1 MDNTLTKCEN
11 CFTVFNSERMLEKK
25 MNKIKAL
32 LIAGMMGFT
41 MIAHAVTVDPSAADT
56 LYVSIDGAVVQTDP
70 ARFDTTGETFFNVI
84 FDSVGTASAVGSS
97 FDINFSTLSAEIL
110 PVEAYL
116 YKDDTSGSVGT
127 GTIGKFDESLD
138 LLVASATGLSASF
151 SAIIDGG
158 QAYFLKLVGVS
169 NAIYDVKIGAV
180 STVPVP
186 AAGILFA
193 SALFGVGVFG
203 RRKKKSSATLMV
215 GAFARAS

>member
-32 LIAGMMGFT
+32 LIAGMIGFT

-84 FDSVGTASAVGSS
+84 FDNVGTTSAVGSS
-97 FDINFSTLSAEIL
+97 FDINFATLSAEIL

-116 YKDDTSGSVGT
+116 YKDDTSGSV

-151 SAIIDGG
+151 SAIIDGS
-158 QAYFLKLVGVS
+158 QAYFLKLVGIS